1 MYENFPL
8 FSTKALNL
16 ILGILE
22 AIEKGRSYLTGIK
35 TKL

>member
-1 MYENFPL
+1 MIEVFLL

-16 ILGILE
+16 ILGILGS
-22 AIEKGRSYLTGIK
+22 IEKGRSYLTGIK